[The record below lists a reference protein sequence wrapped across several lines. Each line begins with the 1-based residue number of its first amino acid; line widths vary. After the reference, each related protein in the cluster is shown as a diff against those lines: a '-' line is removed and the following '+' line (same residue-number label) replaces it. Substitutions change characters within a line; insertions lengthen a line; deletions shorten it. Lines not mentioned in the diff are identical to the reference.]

1 MEQFHHGHH
10 VRLRCRVH
18 GTFGSY
24 LHAVGD
30 GHGVSLHHSGASMN
44 EAWAVHRHPGQ
55 NGQYL
60 LLHSAA
66 YGRYLAATDVP
77 APPGHRGLRVEQRN
91 YNHPEVDALVWQAIL
106 SESGE
111 EVYLRHIGGACLRAN
126 GRFGNSDA
134 TVDYVDD
141 LDSISIT
148 RRCSGSWSPSPPG
161 RSCLA
166 FHARLGFPAISS
178 FG

>member
-1 MEQFHHGHH
+1 MG
-10 VRLRCRVH
+10 
-18 GTFGSY
+18 
-24 LHAVGD
+24 
-30 GHGVSLHHSGASMN
+30 GAP
-44 EAWAVHRHPGQ
+44 AHRHPGED
-55 NGQYL
+55 GQFL

-66 YGRYLAATDVP
+66 YGHYLAATDVP
-77 APPGHRGLRVEQRN
+77 APPGHRGLRVEKRD
-91 YNHPEVDALVWQAIL
+91 YYHPEVEPLVWQAIL
-106 SESGE
+106 SESEE
-111 EVYLRHIGGACLRAN
+111 EVYLRNVDGACLRAN

-166 FHARLGFPAISS
+166 FHARLG
-178 FG
+178 